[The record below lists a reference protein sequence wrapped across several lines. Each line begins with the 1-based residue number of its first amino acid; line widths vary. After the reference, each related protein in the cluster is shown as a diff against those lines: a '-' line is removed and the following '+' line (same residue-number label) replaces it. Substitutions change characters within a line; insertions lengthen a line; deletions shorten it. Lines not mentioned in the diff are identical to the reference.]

1 MSLARATEVS
11 AQKCLHM
18 LQEVRSIIYFRQ
30 FIHTLSLRSCG
41 NGTSFPF
48 MLYIIISAKFCDVTF
63 LTTSILF
70 HSFTIC
76 LSAGTKEK

>member
-1 MSLARATEVS
+1 MSLAWATEVS

-18 LQEVRSIIYFRQ
+18 LQEVRSIYFRQ
-30 FIHTLSLRSCG
+30 FIHTLSLRSYG

-48 MLYIIISAKFCDVTF
+48 MLYIIILAKFCDVTF
-63 LTTSILF
+63 LTTFILF